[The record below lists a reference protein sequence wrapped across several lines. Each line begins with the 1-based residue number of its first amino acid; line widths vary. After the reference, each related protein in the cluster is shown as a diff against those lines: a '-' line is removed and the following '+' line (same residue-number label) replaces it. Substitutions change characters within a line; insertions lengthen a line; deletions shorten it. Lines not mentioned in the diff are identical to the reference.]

1 MVTDGGGHH
10 SLSREWSRCSNAP
23 ESRRTGITAPGAVGQ
38 VDRMTRMTRMTR
50 TKKPAGNAGGP
61 SMNSPRAKLDAPR
74 RMPAK
79 CGKRLPRICIH
90 WKRYGPDPSCRTF
103 PRNPLHCLCR
113 ERSACARIL
122 IEVPTGRFLQE
133 PVIPVRTCTVSWI
146 RKPPMGKDRE
156 KAYTDYDRIRP
167 LKRPRGHS

>member
-1 MVTDGGGHH
+1 MALVRNWTHRGEC
-10 SLSREWSRCSNAP
+10 RE
-23 ESRRTGITAPGAVGQ
+23 
-38 VDRMTRMTRMTR
+38 
-50 TKKPAGNAGGP
+50 
-61 SMNSPRAKLDAPR
+61 
-74 RMPAK
+74 
-79 CGKRLPRICIH
+79 CGKRLPRIYIH

-113 ERSACARIL
+113 ERSACATIL
-122 IEVPTGRFLQE
+122 IEIPTGRFLQE
-133 PVIPVRTCTVSWI
+133 PVIPVRTCTVSCI